1 MDPAHIPYAHH
12 GLQGVRTDGSPI
24 PMKTLVSN
32 DTHLEIQYNDIVRNK
47 TRDAVLSFIRPVY
60 YHFRERKPSGT
71 AMTGK
76 DAKGERIVLQMLTV
90 PVAEGRSRLFIMPA
104 KFPFPFSL
112 FPTWVMHLFSNR
124 FIDTDIWL
132 HDTEITARAQVRGWE
147 GQSFPRCLSLSLTDS
162 RFP

>member
-1 MDPAHIPYAHH
+1 M
-12 GLQGVRTDGSPI
+12 Q
-24 PMKTLVSN
+24 TLVSN

-132 HDTEITARAQVRGWE
+132 HDTEITARAQVGGGLARE
-147 GQSFPRCLSLSLTDS
+147 HTVPLILVCCQTTQAFLLLAMICLRC
-162 RFP
+162 